1 MIRLIRHMYIYI
13 YIRSNLWNLWK
24 ENSTE
29 NLVLCRSLPQVHE
42 NHENVQ
48 GFSKQCS
55 LYHPL
60 WHLRHLMSRL
70 PRFEGQ
76 VPHKVVVNLI
86 LISHVLQDSVPNS
99 REIWR
104 KLCHLP
110 KNHSASQA
118 SQDISSIDAMLRLS
132 PTHILR
138 FIPPNIEMFF
148 LQDLRKQP
156 TMQGKLAQRGAPAH
170 QPGSQTFRKNMGA
183 PEHKLFAC
191 FCNVHAFLEFVGK
204 HSDESYIPCHFKW
217 RQSDSTLVETRFS
230 SRFYWSRFFDTEISL
245 QSLQN
250 DSDSVLICIDMYWY
264 VLICID
270 MYWYVLIST

>member
-1 MIRLIRHMYIYI
+1 MAKTVPPA
-13 YIRSNLWNLWK
+13 K
-24 ENSTE
+24 EIT
-29 NLVLCRSLPQVHE
+29 
-42 NHENVQ
+42 
-48 GFSKQCS
+48 
-55 LYHPL
+55 
-60 WHLRHLMSRL
+60 
-70 PRFEGQ
+70 
-76 VPHKVVVNLI
+76 
-86 LISHVLQDSVPNS
+86 
-99 REIWR
+99 
-104 KLCHLP
+104 
-110 KNHSASQA
+110 ASQA

-230 SRFYWSRFFDTEISL
+230 SRFY
-245 QSLQN
+245 
-250 DSDSVLICIDMYWY
+250 
-264 VLICID
+264 
-270 MYWYVLIST
+270 